1 MQDDTKNLDAMYY
14 LDDSGDE
21 ITREEFLKELFYAT
35 NWMDQ
40 KGFMLYVGG
49 GYVPL
54 RVAVIAWH
62 ESDAFATF
70 EEYARNAG
78 QLGEINEHDVDADN
92 YGEYEAF
99 VEVIPQP
106 EIIMGDGLED

>member
-54 RVAVIAWH
+54 RVAVISWN
-62 ESDAFATF
+62 ESDAHSTF
-70 EEYARNAG
+70 QDWARRVG
-78 QLGEINEHDVDADN
+78 RLDEISEDDDDAED